1 MREVPLWSLCTCN
14 DDTLPEDTDPD
25 LQIKYIDISNVDSV
39 NGISG
44 FSSYNFSESPS
55 RARRLA
61 KVGDII
67 VSTVRTYLQA
77 IALVDQKHADC
88 VFSTGFAV
96 LRPKDPRQSLAIYFA
111 LKSKIVNDRINIQSK
126 GVAYP
131 SITSTELMHIKVQ
144 LQKNVERLVKAA
156 SNINDIIYKKEKLIK
171 ALFEYR
177 QSLITRAVTKGLDPN
192 VPMKDSGIPSIGKI
206 PEHWRF
212 AKLARFATISTG
224 KTPKGAS
231 EEYFEDGEINWATPE
246 DISSCRLIDTK
257 RKVND
262 RCLDHVPIFPRNTVF
277 LVSIGASIGK
287 TSIIEAP
294 SSCNQQINA
303 IQCRNS
309 LNPQYL
315 LYYLTAAD
323 KYIRNSSNS
332 STLPIL
338 NQQKTSQLYVSIPPI
353 GEQLHIVE
361 NIELKLAKL
370 ERLIEHLNLSICSLT
385 EYRSSVINSVIS
397 KI

>member
-111 LKSKIVNDRINIQSK
+111 LKSKIVTDRINIQSK

-156 SNINDIIYKKEKLIK
+156 SSINDIIYKKEKLIK

-177 QSLITRAVTKGLDPN
+177 QSLITRTVTKGLSPN
-192 VPMKDSGIPSIGKI
+192 VPMKDSKI
-206 PEHWRF
+206 PW
-212 AKLARFATISTG
+212 I
-224 KTPKGAS
+224 
-231 EEYFEDGEINWATPE
+231 GEIPFHWNL
-246 DISSCRLIDTK
+246 IRL
-257 RKVND
+257 R
-262 RCLDHVPIFPRNTVF
+262 F
-277 LVSIGASIGK
+277 
-287 TSIIEAP
+287 
-294 SSCNQQINA
+294 
-303 IQCRNS
+303 
-309 LNPQYL
+309 
-315 LYYLTAAD
+315 
-323 KYIRNSSNS
+323 
-332 STLPIL
+332 
-338 NQQKTSQLYVSIPPI
+338 
-353 GEQLHIVE
+353 
-361 NIELKLAKL
+361 
-370 ERLIEHLNLSICSLT
+370 
-385 EYRSSVINSVIS
+385 IS
-397 KI
+397 KITTGDSDSQDAEESGKYPFYVRSPKVERSSHFTFDREEILLAGDGAGAGRVFHLARGKHAVHQRVYVLYDFQYVIPEFLIESLRVLFPQRMEFGSAQSTVPSIRLPMLQDFIVPVPPIKEQELIVRNIQRNVQKIKEIVDSFEITQELLQEYKETLLMAVIASESNHA